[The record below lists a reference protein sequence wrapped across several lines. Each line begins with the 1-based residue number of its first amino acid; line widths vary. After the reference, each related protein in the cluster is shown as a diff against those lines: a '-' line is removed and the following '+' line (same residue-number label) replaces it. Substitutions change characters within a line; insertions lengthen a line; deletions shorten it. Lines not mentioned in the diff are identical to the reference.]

1 MITAQEA
8 KAATLTRLEV
18 LAKEFILNN
27 VGLPIQDA
35 IDHGKFY
42 TTVSLDKVPNVTKMY
57 EEIVR
62 QLEEQGYEAEHIY
75 YDGPNGCDNY
85 ISIKWGED

>member
-8 KAATLTRLEV
+8 KVATLARLEV
-18 LAKEFILNN
+18 KAKEFILNN

-35 IDHGKFY
+35 IDCGKFY
-42 TTVSLDKVPNVTKMY
+42 TTVSLDKVPNAIKMG

-62 QLEEQGYEAEHIY
+62 QLEEQGYKAEHIY
-75 YDGPNGCDNY
+75 HDGPNGYYNY